1 MSTARDLPKIAFK
14 DKQDSWQRNED
25 SKYVLTADN
34 INEIKHVVN
43 SLSDEIGNSIK
54 FSDVY
59 GELRVQVPS
68 DLEGRK
74 KYNLEIQISDDP
86 AFSSIAA
93 SASFIDSPSLFSE
106 FKNGKWT
113 KINASTGITRKSQ

>member
-1 MSTARDLPKIAFK
+1 MSTARDLPKITFK

-34 INEIKHVVN
+34 INEIKNVVN

>member
-1 MSTARDLPKIAFK
+1 MSTERDLPKIVFK

-34 INEIKHVVN
+34 INEIKNVVN

-86 AFSSIAA
+86 TFSSIAA

>member
-1 MSTARDLPKIAFK
+1 MSNTRDLPKIAFK

-106 FKNGKWT
+106 FKNGEWT

>member
-1 MSTARDLPKIAFK
+1 MSTERDLPKIAFK

-86 AFSSIAA
+86 TFSSIAA

>member
-1 MSTARDLPKIAFK
+1 MSTERDLPKIAFK